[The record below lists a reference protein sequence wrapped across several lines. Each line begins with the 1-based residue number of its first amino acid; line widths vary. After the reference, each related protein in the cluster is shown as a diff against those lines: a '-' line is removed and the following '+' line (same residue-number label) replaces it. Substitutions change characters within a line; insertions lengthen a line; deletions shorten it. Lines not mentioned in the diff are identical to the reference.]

1 MTTGEAGER
10 ASSGVDLVQAAAS
23 ASLAE
28 VLLGLAREF
37 EEASDAP
44 AADLAIWLA
53 ELYARIGSNLAA
65 VGAHEGMEDAPEHA
79 YEEAVMLRV
88 AERLDRESALLRGG
102 ALDAANTVAF
112 LTARSAEAL
121 VALLRSEAAE
131 APGPGEPGEG

>member
-1 MTTGEAGER
+1 MTTGGAGGGGR
-10 ASSGVDLVQAAAS
+10 SGVDLVQAAAS

-28 VLLGLAREF
+28 VLLGIAREF

-65 VGAHEGMEDAPEHA
+65 VGAEESMEDAPEPA
-79 YEEAVMLRV
+79 YEDAVMLRV

-102 ALDAANTVAF
+102 ALDPANTVAF
-112 LTARSAEAL
+112 LTARSTEAL
-121 VALLRSEAAE
+121 VELLRSEAAE
-131 APGPGEPGEG
+131 PGEAGEG